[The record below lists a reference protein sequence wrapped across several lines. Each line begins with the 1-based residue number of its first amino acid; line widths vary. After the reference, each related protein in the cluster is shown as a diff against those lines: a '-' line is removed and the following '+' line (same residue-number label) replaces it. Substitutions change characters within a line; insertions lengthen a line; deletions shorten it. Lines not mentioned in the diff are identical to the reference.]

1 MPIKPFDFS
10 TLPKVELHRH
20 LEGSLRVKS
29 LADVSRHYE
38 LGMNQTAELRSLVQI
53 LDGEPATVDNFLSK
67 FSTLRQF
74 YKSPEIIRRVTREA
88 IEDAA
93 RDQIRYMELRFTP
106 LALSKREGFQLGE
119 VMDWV
124 IEATEEAQ
132 RDFGIRTNLI
142 ASVNRHESVEI
153 AETVVQ
159 LAIDRRE
166 RGIVGL
172 DLAGNE
178 AEFPAQPF
186 IEVFR
191 EAQKAGM
198 RLTVHAGEWG
208 GAENV
213 AHAIQELGA
222 ERIGHGVRV
231 LEDMQ
236 IVHLARERKI
246 AFEVCITSNY
256 QSGVVAADAIHP
268 VREMLRWGL
277 VTTINTDDPE
287 ICQVDLSHEYNRAKK
302 LGLTLDQLKLC
313 TLAAVQAAFLGEDEK
328 TTLIN
333 ELQAAFQTFQG

>member
-1 MPIKPFDFS
+1 MPIKALDFTPF
-10 TLPKVELHRH
+10 PKIELHRH

-29 LADVSRHYE
+29 LADVSRHHD
-38 LGMNQTAELRSLVQI
+38 LGMNQTGELRTLVQI
-53 LDGEPATVDNFLSK
+53 FEDEPATVDNFLSK
-67 FSTLRQF
+67 FATLRQF
-74 YKSPEIIRRVTREA
+74 YKSPEIIRRITREA

-93 RDQIRYMELRFTP
+93 RDNIRYLELRFTP

-124 IEATEEAQ
+124 LESAAEAQ
-132 RDFGIRTNLI
+132 IDYGVRTNLI
-142 ASVNRHESVEI
+142 ASVNRHESVDI

-186 IEVFR
+186 IDVFHQ
-191 EAQKAGM
+191 AQKAGM

-208 GAENV
+208 GPENV
-213 AHAIQELGA
+213 AHAIEAMGA

-236 IVHLARERKI
+236 VVHLARERQI
-246 AFEVCITSNY
+246 TFEVCITSNY
-256 QSGVVAADAIHP
+256 QSGVVPPGTNHP
-268 VREMLRWGL
+268 IREMLRWGL

-287 ICQVDLSHEYNRAKK
+287 ICQIDLSHEYSRAKK

-313 TLAAVQAAFLGEDEK
+313 TLSAARAAFLAEEEK

-333 ELQAAFQTFQG
+333 ELQTAFLSFPG